1 MGEGGVG
8 VLSLPPETFSRYQ
21 ALRGGAPA
29 RSATGTVQSVVIG
42 PASAETSQALTAQDS
57 AAATY
62 SLRGVYFSP
71 KQFGSAADC
80 LTAASLHGLPLDL
93 CK

>member
-29 RSATGTVQSVVIG
+29 RSATGTLQNVVIG
-42 PASAETSQALTAQDS
+42 PTSGETSHALTAEDP
-57 AAATY
+57 AMY
-62 SLRGVYFSP
+62 SLRAVYFNP
-71 KQFGSAADC
+71 KQFHSAADC
-80 LTAASLHGLPLDL
+80 LTAASMLGLPLDL